1 MAKQI
6 TLYTAKICPYAQRVE
21 IALKEAKAEYTSC
34 QIDLQNKPVWFA
46 PKINPASKVP
56 AITYGGPTVSPEEPS
71 DEAIRL
77 AESLVLV
84 EFVADLF
91 PESGI
96 LSSDPVERA
105 QSRFFIEVFTT
116 RFAPAHVGFFLRGE
130 PFEGV
135 LKGIEA
141 LQALLPP
148 EEKSKFAV
156 GNRFSVA
163 DIAVAPF
170 IARLQTALT
179 NDLGLFEAGEGKK
192 LWDWVQSDPKFER
205 FRKYSEAILE
215 RESFK
220 TTYDPEYITKAYG
233 QRFAL
238 FKAQRS
244 AASASAQ

>member
-21 IALKEAKAEYTSC
+21 IALKEAKADYTSC

-46 PKINPASKVP
+46 PKINPASKVHDSHHLSSP
-56 AITYGGPTVSPEEPS
+56 PEEPS

-135 LKGIEA
+135 VKGIEA

-192 LWDWVQSDPKFER
+192 LWEKVQSDPRFER
-205 FRKYSEAILE
+205 FRKYTEAILE

-220 TTYDPEYITKAYG
+220 ATYDPEYITKAYG